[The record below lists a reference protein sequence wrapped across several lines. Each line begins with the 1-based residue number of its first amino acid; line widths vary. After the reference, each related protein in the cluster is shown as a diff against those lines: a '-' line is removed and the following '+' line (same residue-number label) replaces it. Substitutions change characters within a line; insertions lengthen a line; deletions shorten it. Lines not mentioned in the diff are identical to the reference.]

1 MILTYKKNLCRTF
14 IMLTLKQKKLL
25 DFLEQYYKRNK
36 IFPTFDEMKIKLS
49 IKSKSGI
56 HKLLS
61 SLVEKG
67 YIERLPHKA
76 RALKINN
83 TINHDIIKE
92 ETDIPF
98 LGRIAAGNPIEAITG
113 SFEQISVPNFLLD
126 NKDEHFTL
134 EVTGDSM
141 IEEGIFDGD
150 IVVIKKINVA
160 SSGEIVVA
168 LIDDSE
174 VTLKKFRSYKNSIA
188 LEPANKNYKTRIFGE
203 GRVQIQ
209 GKLVGLLRK
218 F

>member
-1 MILTYKKNLCRTF
+1 
-14 IMLTLKQKKLL
+14 MLTFKQKKLL
-25 DFLEQYYKRNK
+25 DFLEQYFKRNK
-36 IFPTFDEMKIKLS
+36 IFPTFDEMKSKLS

-61 SLVEKG
+61 SLEEKG
-67 YIERLPHKA
+67 YIKRLPHKA

-83 TINHDIIKE
+83 IKNNSIVKHE
-92 ETDIPF
+92 SNIPF

-126 NKDEHFTL
+126 NREEHFTL

-141 IEEGIFDGD
+141 IDEGIFDGD
-150 IVVIKKINVA
+150 IVVIKKTSIAN
-160 SSGEIVVA
+160 SGEIVVA
-168 LIDDSE
+168 LIDDAE

-203 GRVQIQ
+203 DRVQIQ